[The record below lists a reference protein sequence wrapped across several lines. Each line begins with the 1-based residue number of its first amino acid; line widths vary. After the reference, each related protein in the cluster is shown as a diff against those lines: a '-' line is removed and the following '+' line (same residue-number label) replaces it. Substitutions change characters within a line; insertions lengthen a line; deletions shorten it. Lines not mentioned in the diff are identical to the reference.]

1 MSTGAQNIVVTVN
14 GTVSNPIP
22 FTVQATGRI
31 LFAASGG
38 GGAGTFAS
46 PYSSIQA
53 GVNAL
58 RSGDILYVKDGLN
71 APGGITVPA
80 SSHYTIANAPLV
92 IVAYPG
98 AAVQVGDSTHD
109 GVGITCSGCG
119 YWMTYAKL
127 TIFGA
132 ATAAPLT
139 DNGRIVG
146 AQIQTPLGV
155 GSTAAAGGFGNDLF
169 ILGTEFTNCGTS
181 VAANFDSLY
190 HVIYL
195 SGRRS
200 VPTPYLESRR
210 EIGWNYFHGN
220 KAARA
225 INIYNDTQPGQN
237 FSNPN
242 WRTGLR

>member
-1 MSTGAQNIVVTVN
+1 
-14 GTVSNPIP
+14 
-22 FTVQATGRI
+22 
-31 LFAASGG
+31 
-38 GGAGTFAS
+38 
-46 PYSSIQA
+46 PYGSIQV

-58 RSGDILYVKDGLN
+58 NSGDILYVKDGLN
-71 APGGITVPA
+71 ATGGIVVPR
-80 SSHYTIANAPLV
+80 SSHYSIATAPLV

-210 EIGWNYFHGN
+210 EIGWSYFHGN

-237 FSNPN
+237 YSNPIGGHKVHDN
-242 WRTGLR
+242 VITDQQWDG